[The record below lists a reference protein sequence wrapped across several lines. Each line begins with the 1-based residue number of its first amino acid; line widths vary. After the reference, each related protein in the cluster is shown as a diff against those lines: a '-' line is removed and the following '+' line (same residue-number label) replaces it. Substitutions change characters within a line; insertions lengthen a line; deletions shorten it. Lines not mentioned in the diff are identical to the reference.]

1 MKRVI
6 AMGLVL
12 ILFVGVYLTFNLE
25 SIFASSEPIIVGD
38 GITNERI
45 HENIEFLNIDTST
58 REEIINLFGEPK
70 SYVWGDAE
78 FSINEL
84 NRFYIMIYSEE
95 FHIWM
100 ADDLIVELRFYSD
113 FYQAEN
119 DVSVGMNV
127 EEVIEKLGEPS
138 EVRTGEGNG
147 FIDDVLY
154 EDIDN
159 DTGRCYYSV
168 PEEKTRLFFKDY
180 KVLAMYITRT
190 DQNNFIDNAK
200 ENQPTTTPK
209 RVNEDDIDLPFVNDE
224 EVIGT
229 WKSVDFVKKISQFK
243 PESKFWGDDLYL
255 EELVFK
261 AEGALKV
268 KYLKWTKGYVMHSG
282 DKTASEYII
291 KEIDGATYMFY
302 EWKSGDYI
310 FRNQKPYYYVL
321 KKEE

>member
-1 MKRVI
+1 MKRIIVI
-6 AMGLVL
+6 GLVL
-12 ILFVGVYLTFNLE
+12 ILFVGAYLTFNLE
-25 SIFASSEPIIVGD
+25 SIFASSSPVIVGD
-38 GITNERI
+38 VISNVKI
-45 HENIEFLNIDTST
+45 LENIESLDIETYS
-58 REEIINLFGEPK
+58 REELINLFGEPE
-70 SYVWGDAE
+70 SYVWGDQS
-78 FSINEL
+78 FSIDEL
-84 NRFYIMIYSEE
+84 NGFYIMVYSDD

-100 ADDLIVELRFYSD
+100 ADNSIVELRFYSD
-113 FYQAEN
+113 FYQSEN

-127 EEVIEKLGEPS
+127 EEVLEKLGEPS
-138 EVRTGEGNG
+138 ETRTGDSNG
-147 FIDDVLY
+147 FIDNVLY
-154 EDIDN
+154 QDIDN

-168 PEEKTRLFFKDY
+168 PEENIRLFFKDH

-190 DQNNFIDNAK
+190 DQNNFINNTK
-200 ENQPTTTPK
+200 ENQSTVTQK

-261 AEGALKV
+261 DEGALKV

-291 KEIDGATYMFY
+291 KEIDGAKYMFY
-302 EWKSGDYI
+302 EWKSGDYV